1 MPRRGMRLSQ
11 ELERTGTPGN
21 MRRTVLT
28 HRDLHLSMFFMH
40 FNGLLYDFF
49 RFNQSVDAGP
59 GYDVPAR
66 RLQKAGLGSTL
77 DKENSCVI

>member
-1 MPRRGMRLSQ
+1 
-11 ELERTGTPGN
+11 
-21 MRRTVLT
+21 
-28 HRDLHLSMFFMH
+28 MFFMH